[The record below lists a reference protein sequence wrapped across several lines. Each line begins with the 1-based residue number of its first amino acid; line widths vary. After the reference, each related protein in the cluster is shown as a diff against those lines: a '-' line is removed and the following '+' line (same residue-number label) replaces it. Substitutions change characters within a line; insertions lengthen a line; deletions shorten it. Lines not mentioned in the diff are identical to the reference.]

1 MALTGLLMLLLTIAV
16 VGLVVWVIVT
26 YIPMPQPF
34 KIVII
39 ALAAIVLLI
48 WFLQN
53 VPLYAMIIY
62 RMSFQL

>member
-34 KIVII
+34 KIVIN

-53 VPLYAMIIY
+53 VPLKI
-62 RMSFQL
+62 

>member
-53 VPLYAMIIY
+53 VLLKI
-62 RMSFQL
+62 